1 MSFSWKQKSV
11 SFVCLAISVTGM
23 LLVITHR
30 YISAV
35 GEIESSSLTAIIAGF
50 FFLGFVLT
58 AGYFSFYH
66 RQLQKL
72 ADQLHYD
79 ILTGLP
85 NRALFFD
92 RLHQAV
98 SRSRWNKKNVAVV
111 ALDMDRFKLVNDSAG
126 PEVGDRVLKMIAG
139 RLEGVLRDGDTVA
152 RLGGD
157 EFVLCLIDLADE
169 NDIPRVADQI
179 QASLSEPFYIDDY
192 EFYLTSSIGVST
204 FPRDT
209 HQPEE
214 LFNNARTAMY
224 RAKQTG
230 KNNYEFYS
238 PELQN
243 AAPERLL
250 LETGLRRALDRNQF
264 ILHYQPKISV
274 RSGRITGLEALLR
287 WQHPEKGL
295 MPPNDFIPML
305 EETGLIVPVGE
316 WVLRSACLQAK
327 VWQQSGMPDIRMA
340 VNLSARQLQDPNM
353 DKMVIQVLKETGLEA
368 ESLELEITESMLLQ
382 PESAVTLQSLSD
394 IGVHFSIDDFGTG
407 YSSLSYLKRYP
418 INTLKIDRSFVK
430 DLDKNQEDEAIVK
443 AVVAMAQSLKMNV
456 VAEGVETR
464 SQYALLRDIKCDE
477 VQGFYFS
484 RPLPIDQCSRLLREE
499 GSLATLI
506 RNRA

>member
-1 MSFSWKQKSV
+1 MKSIWKTKALV
-11 SFVCLAISVTGM
+11 YIGLGIAVMGM
-23 LLVITHR
+23 LATIAHR
-30 YISAV
+30 YFATNQM
-35 GEIESSSLTAIIAGF
+35 GEYQLLSVLAGF
-50 FFLGFVLT
+50 FVLGIALT
-58 AGYFSFYH
+58 VGYYTAYN
-66 RQLQKL
+66 RQLQAL
-72 ADQLHYD
+72 TDELHYD
-79 ILTGLP
+79 TLTGLP

-92 RLHQAV
+92 RLHQAL
-98 SRSRWNKKNVAVV
+98 SRSRWTKKNVSVI
-111 ALDMDRFKLVNDSAG
+111 ALDLDRFKTINDSAG
-126 PEVGDRVLKMIAG
+126 PETGDRLLKMVAG
-139 RLEGVLRDGDTVA
+139 RLSGVLRDGDTVA

-169 NDIPRVADQI
+169 KDIPRIADQVQKAI
-179 QASLSEPFYIDDY
+179 STPYYLDDY
-192 EFYLTSSIGVST
+192 EFYLTSSVGVSA

-230 KNNYEFYS
+230 KDNCEFYN

-250 LETGLRRALDRNQF
+250 LETSLRRALDRNQF

-274 RSGRITGLEALLR
+274 RSGRITGLETLIR
-287 WQHPEKGL
+287 WQHPERGL
-295 MPPNDFIPML
+295 VPPNEFIPML

-327 VWQQSGMPDIRMA
+327 TWQETGMADIRMA
-340 VNLSARQLQDPNM
+340 VNLSARQLQDPNL
-353 DKMVIQVLKETGLEA
+353 DKMVEQVLEDTGLEA
-368 ESLELEITESMLLQ
+368 DSLELEITESMLLE
-382 PESAVTLQSLSD
+382 PESATTIQNLSD
-394 IGVHFSIDDFGTG
+394 LGVHFSIDDFGTG

-418 INTLKIDRSFVK
+418 INTLKIDRSFIR
-430 DLDKNQEDEAIVK
+430 DLATNQEDEAIVK
-443 AVVAMAQSLKMNV
+443 AVIAMAQSLKMNV

-464 SQYALLRDIKCDE
+464 GQYSLIRDFHCDE

-484 RPLPIDQCSRLLREE
+484 RPLPTDQCSRLLKQD